1 MSRIG
6 DWLETISGTIF
17 EVESETETDYKGR
30 EIEYNAFKPL
40 RYGKLIVVP
49 KNEVIYDD
57 EIYDWT
63 KTESVE
69 RAKIQGNIRI
79 Q

>member
-6 DWLETISGTIF
+6 DWLETINGKIF
-17 EVESETETDYKGR
+17 EAESETETEYKGR

-57 EIYDWT
+57 EIYD
-63 KTESVE
+63 
-69 RAKIQGNIRI
+69 
-79 Q
+79 